1 MTEID
6 NSKTQYRELNED
18 EKLMTD
24 KAIALYH
31 DRIENLEY
39 DIKLN
44 KLAIDEGLDIKI
56 KEKRQLLEK
65 ALKQNDVELK
75 ELQTGLAIFKTHLA
89 KGVPIKE
96 IVDVSNIEYDLETM
110 KEFLKEHDLERAY
123 YFFSKKDGGEE

>member
-39 DIKLN
+39 DMKLN

-96 IVDVSNIEYDLETM
+96 VVDVSNIEYDLETM